1 MPDDLPDLLHPG
13 VVMMVMIVIVVMIMV
28 VIVVMIVMMI
38 MVVVVIMIVVVM
50 MVMIVLMQVPVQILH
65 VVIMSVVLFVQ
76 NDIEVTTVYACL
88 FHPADPDIKPVSGDS
103 LQHAQEL
110 VLVRA
115 KVQKRRDGHI
125 AADACPAFQVQD
137 SIVIIHSYLHRQGG

>member
-1 MPDDLPDLLHPG
+1 MI
-13 VVMMVMIVIVVMIMV
+13 VMMVMVVIVIMMVMMVMIVL
-28 VIVVMIVMMI
+28 
-38 MVVVVIMIVVVM
+38 
-50 MVMIVLMQVPVQILH
+50 MIVLMQVPVQILH

-76 NDIEVTTVYACL
+76 YDIEVTAVYACL

>member
-65 VVIMSVVLFVQ
+65 VVIMSVMLFVQ
-76 NDIEVTTVYACL
+76 YDIEVTAVYACL

-125 AADACPAFQVQD
+125 TADACPAFQVQD

>member
-1 MPDDLPDLLHPG
+1 
-13 VVMMVMIVIVVMIMV
+13 MMVMIVIVVMIVMMVMVVV
-28 VIVVMIVMMI
+28 VIVVMVVIVIMMVMM
-38 MVVVVIMIVVVM
+38 VMIVVVM
-50 MVMIVLMQVPVQILH
+50 MVMIVLMIVLMQVPVQILH

>member
-1 MPDDLPDLLHPG
+1 
-13 VVMMVMIVIVVMIMV
+13 VIVVMIVMMVMVVV
-28 VIVVMIVMMI
+28 VIVVMIVMMV
-38 MVVVVIMIVVVM
+38 MVVIVIMMVM

-65 VVIMSVVLFVQ
+65 VVIMSVMLFVQ
-76 NDIEVTTVYACL
+76 YDIEVTAVYACL
-88 FHPADPDIKPVSGDS
+88 FHPADPDLKPVSGDS

>member
-1 MPDDLPDLLHPG
+1 M
-13 VVMMVMIVIVVMIMV
+13 VMIVMMVIMMVMMVMIVVV
-28 VIVVMIVMMI
+28 
-38 MVVVVIMIVVVM
+38 
-50 MVMIVLMQVPVQILH
+50 VMIVLMQVPVQILH

-76 NDIEVTTVYACL
+76 YDIEVTAVYACL

-125 AADACPAFQVQD
+125 TADACPAFQVQD

>member
-28 VIVVMIVMMI
+28 VIVVMIVMM
-38 MVVVVIMIVVVM
+38 VMIVVVIV
-50 MVMIVLMQVPVQILH
+50 VMIVLMQVPVQILH

-76 NDIEVTTVYACL
+76 NDIEVTAVYACL

>member
-1 MPDDLPDLLHPG
+1 
-13 VVMMVMIVIVVMIMV
+13 MMVMIVIVVMIVMMVMVMVVV
-28 VIVVMIVMMI
+28 VIVVMIVMM
-38 MVVVVIMIVVVM
+38 VMIVVVM

-76 NDIEVTTVYACL
+76 NDIEVTAVYACL